1 MAMLLPRSSTTALA
15 AAALAVALLALAGPA
30 AAQGPAAAPG
40 PAPGISDACLTAVL
54 NMSDCLSYVTAGS
67 TVRHPDKPCCPE
79 LAGLLESH
87 PECLCQLLS
96 GGASSYGVSVDYKRA
111 LALPGVCRLTAPPVS
126 ACALFGVPIPPGLVP
141 AAAPAPMSGSGLS
154 PATGP
159 EVPANTP
166 AGSAKSSNHAPG
178 RVAAGGLTALA
189 ALPLAVMAAAGML

>member
-1 MAMLLPRSSTTALA
+1 MAMLPRSTTALA
-15 AAALAVALLALAGPA
+15 LVAMALALVGTA

-154 PATGP
+154 PTGSGP

-166 AGSAKSSNHAPG
+166 AGSANSSNHAPG